1 MTGPLSDHDIAA
13 RIRAGQ
19 RCDLLFCREDRDRN
33 ARLCGEHR
41 DELARIVNPDYLG
54 ERDLE
59 RAASIPRLFER
70 LDPTP
75 GSTGLS
81 DRRPPGFASSP
92 PCNLHVVVM
101 RDHRSAS
108 SPVVDVWYDPLPAG
122 GDDVESPHYEDSAPP
137 RAVES
142 TVAGIVCAL
151 AEDVDHGPVDSSLD
165 TLCRWLHQQLDRIVA
180 RDDAAEIFTDLADL
194 HAQLR
199 PAAGDPAPKPVA
211 TCTGWVILDPVTRE
225 KVECSAPL
233 FMPPPQPGVDHGPAR
248 PPKVDPTKP
257 VMRCRR
263 CDRPYTMLQLLR
275 LEIGAERVAG

>member
-19 RCDLLFCREDRDRN
+19 RCDLSWCREDRDRN

-54 ERDLE
+54 DRDLE

-108 SPVVDVWYDPLPAG
+108 SPVVDVWYDPQPAG
-122 GDDVESPHYEDSAPP
+122 GDDPDSPHYEDNAPP
-137 RAVES
+137 RAVEAS
-142 TVAGIVCAL
+142 VAGLVAAL
-151 AEDVDHGPVDSSLD
+151 TEDTFDPPVDGSLD
-165 TLCRWLHQQLDRIVA
+165 THCRWLYAHVDAIVA
-180 RDDAAEIFTDLADL
+180 RDDAAEIFADLADL
-194 HAQLR
+194 HNQLR

-211 TCTGWVILDPVTRE
+211 TCTGWVRDPHTRE

-233 FMPPPQPGVDHGPAR
+233 YMPPPQPGVDVGPAR
-248 PPKVDPTKP
+248 PPKLDPAKP
-257 VMRCRR
+257 LMRCRR
-263 CDRPYTMLQLLR
+263 CDRPYTALQLLR
-275 LEIGAERVAG
+275 LEIGAERQAG

>member
-1 MTGPLSDHDIAA
+1 MTGPLSDHDIAQ

-19 RCDLLFCREDRDRN
+19 RCDLPFCRDTRDRN

-54 ERDLE
+54 DRDLE

-75 GSTGLS
+75 GVTGLS
-81 DRRPPGFASSP
+81 DRRPPGFSSSP

-108 SPVVDVWYDPLPAG
+108 SPVVDVWYDPRPAG
-122 GDDVESPHYEDSAPP
+122 GDDVESPHYEDGSPP
-137 RAVES
+137 RAVEA
-142 TVAGIVCAL
+142 TVGGLVAAL
-151 AEDVDHGPVDSSLD
+151 IDDIPDLPVDGSLD
-165 TLCRWLHQQLDRIVA
+165 ALCRWLHTHLDTIVA
-180 RDDAAEIFTDLADL
+180 RDDAAEIFKDLADL

-211 TCTGWVILDPVTRE
+211 TCTGWVRDPVTRE
-225 KVECSAPL
+225 KLECGAPL
-233 FMPPPQPGVDHGPAR
+233 FMPPPQPGVQAGPAR

-275 LEIGAERVAG
+275 LEIGAERQAS